1 MEKLFLE
8 LANRSVPAASR
19 DELDLQ
25 KVKQIGS
32 FFLHSKETGG
42 AQLLALILSALES
55 LQFSS
60 ALPHGHNMAT
70 PVPASSIT
78 FTFKSGLRGTR
89 HKRKVISL
97 PIILRWETQEEK
109 QNLEEKKR
117 NLILSIQSFRFL

>member
-1 MEKLFLE
+1 MEKLFLQ
-8 LANRSVPAASR
+8 LADRSVPAASR

-25 KVKQIGS
+25 QVKQIGS

-55 LQFSS
+55 SQFSS

-89 HKRKVISL
+89 HKRKVSL

-109 QNLEEKKR
+109 QNLEEKKET
-117 NLILSIQSFRFL
+117 